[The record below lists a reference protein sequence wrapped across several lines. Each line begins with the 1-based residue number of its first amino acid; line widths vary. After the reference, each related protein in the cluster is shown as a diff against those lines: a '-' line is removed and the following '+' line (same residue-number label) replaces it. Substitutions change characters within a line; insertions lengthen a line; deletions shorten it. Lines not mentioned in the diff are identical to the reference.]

1 MAFKRKNKNRNEV
14 NYKITIDQ
22 LHKTM
27 SQNFIE
33 EFKSLKSLKEK
44 KNSLEVE
51 IEHIKQST
59 FNSQIPN
66 FSLQN
71 NMWKLENE
79 LESLNSKIVD
89 IENNKMEKSY
99 LLKSGKLLNNYYK
112 LLNKEKQNSKNVS
125 LLDFDFNTSSN
136 ELSDNN
142 TNTSIK
148 NDLQNINTGK
158 NKSNLSNI
166 DNGININKN
175 INNLLKNNNLINDNL
190 NLPKDTEKIDNL
202 DTNKKKKKNVLDWLN
217 YDVISAGDTSFSNNC
232 DLSNL
237 DELKDNKVSKKKI
250 YDDYMR
256 IIDKNYIPQNENEN
270 IDDIFDIC
278 VNCKSEMAL
287 NHNTGMLN
295 CKGCGMTE
303 KIIIDSDKQSHKDPP
318 KEMTSFSYKRINHLT
333 EILSQF
339 QAKET
344 TDIPDY
350 IYDKILLE
358 LKKERIHNM
367 CSLTTDK
374 LRHILKKIDETD
386 YYEHMPYII
395 NQLNGLPPPV
405 ISPEVEEI
413 IKSLFLQTQYPFNK
427 YCPDDRKN
435 FLTYGYTLY
444 KLFEL
449 LELDEYLINFK
460 FLKNRKKLYAQEQV
474 WKKICNELKWEFIPS
489 L

>member
-1 MAFKRKNKNRNEV
+1 MAFKRKNKTRNV
-14 NYKITIDQ
+14 SNYKITIDQ
-22 LHKTM
+22 LHKNM
-27 SQNFIE
+27 SQSFID
-33 EFKSLKSLKEK
+33 EFKTLK
-44 KNSLEVE
+44 
-51 IEHIKQST
+51 
-59 FNSQIPN
+59 
-66 FSLQN
+66 
-71 NMWKLENE
+71 KLNEDKNE
-79 LESLNSKIVD
+79 LEINISYLKSVINEDLIPDFEKQKKLWIFENDLEKLETKILD

-112 LLNKEKQNSKNVS
+112 LLNKEKQQTSKNS
-125 LLDFDFNTSSN
+125 LLDFDLVSNNNDNIELKYKEQNNDLKLKCDNIENNLEFKNLNISNSNSESSN
-136 ELSDNN
+136 NN
-142 TNTSIK
+142 NSNK
-148 NDLQNINTGK
+148 KIN
-158 NKSNLSNI
+158 SE
-166 DNGININKN
+166 KN
-175 INNLLKNNNLINDNL
+175 IL
-190 NLPKDTEKIDNL
+190 
-202 DTNKKKKKNVLDWLN
+202 KKKNTKKNVLDWLN
-217 YDVISAGDTSFSNNC
+217 EDFNSELMNNELNNDNSNNSE
-232 DLSNL
+232 DKLIKNDNNLLS
-237 DELKDNKVSKKKI
+237 KRKI
-250 YDDYMR
+250 YDNYMK
-256 IIDKNYIPQNENEN
+256 IIDKNYVSDNVYENSDEL
-270 IDDIFDIC
+270 FDIC
-278 VNCKSEMAL
+278 INCKSEMVL

-344 TDIPDY
+344 TEIPDY
-350 IYDKILLE
+350 IYDKILIE
-358 LKKERIHNM
+358 LKKERINNM
-367 CSLTTDK
+367 CNLTTDK
-374 LRHILKKIDETD
+374 LRSILKKIDETD

-395 NQLNGLPPPV
+395 NQLNGLPPPI

-449 LELDEYLINFK
+449 LELDEYLVNFK

-489 L
+489 I

>member
-1 MAFKRKNKNRNEV
+1 MAFKRKNKTRNV
-14 NYKITIDQ
+14 SNYKITIDQ
-22 LHKTM
+22 LHKNM
-27 SQNFIE
+27 SQSFID
-33 EFKSLKSLKEK
+33 EFKTLK
-44 KNSLEVE
+44 
-51 IEHIKQST
+51 
-59 FNSQIPN
+59 
-66 FSLQN
+66 
-71 NMWKLENE
+71 KLNEDKNE
-79 LESLNSKIVD
+79 LEINISYLKSVINEDLIPDFEKQKKLLIFENDLEKLETKILD

-112 LLNKEKQNSKNVS
+112 LLNKEKQQTSKNS
-125 LLDFDFNTSSN
+125 LLDFDLVSN
-136 ELSDNN
+136 NNDNIELNN
-142 TNTSIK
+142 KELNNK
-148 NDLQNINTGK
+148 EQNNDLKLEYDNIEN
-158 NKSNLSNI
+158 NLEFNNLNISNSNI
-166 DNGININKN
+166 DSSNNNNSNKKINSEKN
-175 INNLLKNNNLINDNL
+175 IL
-190 NLPKDTEKIDNL
+190 
-202 DTNKKKKKNVLDWLN
+202 KKKNTKKNVLDWLN
-217 YDVISAGDTSFSNNC
+217 EDFNSELMNNELNN
-232 DLSNL
+232 DNYNNIEDKLIKNDNNLLS
-237 DELKDNKVSKKKI
+237 KRKI
-250 YDDYMR
+250 YDNYMK
-256 IIDKNYIPQNENEN
+256 IIDKNYVSDNVYENSDEL
-270 IDDIFDIC
+270 FDIC
-278 VNCKSEMAL
+278 INCKSEMVL

-344 TDIPDY
+344 TEIPDY
-350 IYDKILLE
+350 IYDKILIE
-358 LKKERIHNM
+358 LKKERINNM
-367 CSLTTDK
+367 CNLTTDK
-374 LRHILKKIDETD
+374 LRSILKKIDETD

-395 NQLNGLPPPV
+395 NQLNGLPPPI

-449 LELDEYLINFK
+449 LELDEYLVNFK

-489 L
+489 I